1 MVYLKFSTL
10 ASDIAKSYINFRSQ
24 LLPPEVDIH
33 AAGHDEDILRFIL
46 KGHLINCYESMYWPF
61 TVNAINFPANRNRSL
76 DHFVR
81 KGFQV
86 CVDRIWVNESGFYHR
101 HHGTWGM
108 MRSCTRSALV
118 LVAAKKCN
126 QLDALLPPEW
136 DQAVQRVIALLDF
149 WRGECRDAE
158 SRRDI
163 LEEAMR
169 SLEQNCH
176 V

>member
-1 MVYLKFSTL
+1 MVCLKFSTL
-10 ASDIAKSYINFRSQ
+10 ALNITTPFMNFRSQ

-33 AAGHDEDILRFIL
+33 VAGHDEDILRFIL

-61 TVNAINFPANRNRSL
+61 TVHAINFPANRNQSL

-86 CVDRIWVNESGFYHR
+86 CVDRISVNESGFYHR

-118 LVAAKKCN
+118 LVAAKKCS
-126 QLDALLPPEW
+126 QLDVLLPPEW
-136 DQAVQRVIALLDF
+136 VQAVQRVIALLDF
-149 WRGECRDAE
+149 WREECGDAE
-158 SRRDI
+158 NRRDI
-163 LEEAMR
+163 LEGAMR
-169 SLEQNCH
+169 SLG
-176 V
+176 